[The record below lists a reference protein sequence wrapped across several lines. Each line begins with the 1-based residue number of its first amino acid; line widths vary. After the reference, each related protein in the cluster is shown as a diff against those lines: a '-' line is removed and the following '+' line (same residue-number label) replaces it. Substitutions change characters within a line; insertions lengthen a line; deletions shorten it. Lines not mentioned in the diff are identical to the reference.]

1 MLFVEQPLALPGC
14 AKNSPIRETL
24 TLSASAESSTNTKK
38 AHKNLGANISI
49 FFISS
54 THIFLRGKKIKL
66 NGCISYD
73 CLKRLKFLT

>member
-38 AHKNLGANISI
+38 AHKNFGANISI
-49 FFISS
+49 FFISL
-54 THIFLRGKKIKL
+54 THIFEGKKIII

-73 CLKRLKFLT
+73 CLKRLEFLT